1 MALQLCGSIGANTG
15 GIKCAASPG
24 KINSI
29 AIWGG
34 KLTVAEQ
41 LTLATRKTSLVADSK
56 LSKLLSDKLF
66 LLPLFLGK
74 ESKKESNQEQTLSNG
89 LKFVTREG
97 LPGWRFS
104 FKTSMG
110 QMKNLRKF
118 NNTILNVIMQDDQK
132 RVWGS
137 KDSNDALIG
146 RQAQLFFEGL
156 DHIGDD
162 GVEGLGFVNVAFIDA
177 IENYDDAA
185 FVEVDFNFQTTL
197 AALLDVQLFEKAVA
211 VANVLHPSGKVDVA
225 NLPVPMDIYEEYKT
239 TLFSTAALWKA
250 TNLQTGAAIT
260 VTGIAP
266 GAGGVAY
273 ADLTLNAAAIT
284 ALNTGDKVLVETV
297 LPTALDAAGV
307 VGIETVGFIYTKP

>member
-1 MALQLCGSIGANTG
+1 MALQLCGTIGANTG
-15 GIKCAASPG
+15 GVRCAASPG

-34 KLTVAEQ
+34 QLTSAEQ
-41 LTLATRKTSLVADSK
+41 LTLASRKAALLADSK
-56 LSKLLSDKLF
+56 LSKTASDKLF

-74 ESKKESNQEQTLSNG
+74 ESKKESNQETTLSNG

-104 FKTSMG
+104 FKTSAS
-110 QMKNLRKF
+110 QMAKLRKF
-118 NNTILNVIMQDDQK
+118 NNTIVNIIMQDDQK

-137 KDSNDALIG
+137 KDSNNALIG

-177 IENYDDAA
+177 IENYDDAV

-197 AALLDVQLFEKAVA
+197 KALLDVELYEKAA
-211 VANVLHPSGKVDVA
+211 AAANVLKVSGKVDVA
-225 NLPVPMDIYEEYKT
+225 NIAAPLDVYPEYAT
-239 TLFSTAALWKA
+239 TLFTTGSLWKA

-266 GAGGVAY
+266 NAAGYGE
-273 ADLTLNAAAIT
+273 LTLNAAAIT
-284 ALNTGDKVLVETV
+284 ALAPGDKVLVETV
-297 LPTALDAAGV
+297 APPALDTANV
-307 VGIETVGFIYTKP
+307 TGIETVGFVYTKP